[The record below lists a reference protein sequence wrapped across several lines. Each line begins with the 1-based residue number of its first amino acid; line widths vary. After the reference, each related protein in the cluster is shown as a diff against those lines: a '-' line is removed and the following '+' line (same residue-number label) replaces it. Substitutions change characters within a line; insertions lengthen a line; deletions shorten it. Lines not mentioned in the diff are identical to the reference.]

1 MWRHVKRNRF
11 HGRHESEG
19 KFCDWPDCS
28 EPGEFRAPGVQPAGF
43 DGPGVY
49 RWFCLDHIREF
60 NAGYDFFEGM
70 DSEEILRAQSPLN
83 GWDRET
89 RAFRPDA
96 GVDSAPRWADFSDPL
111 DAISA
116 RARKVKGA
124 RRADWEADQ
133 RFSPEERRAL
143 DLMALSPQ
151 ADRRALRERYS
162 QLLHQYHPDRN
173 GGDRSMEQRLQEV
186 VESYQLLRK
195 AAAFR

>member
-1 MWRHVKRNRF
+1 M
-11 HGRHESEG
+11 
-19 KFCDWPDCS
+19 
-28 EPGEFRAPGVQPAGF
+28 
-43 DGPGVY
+43 
-49 RWFCLDHIREF
+49 
-60 NAGYDFFEGM
+60 
-70 DSEEILRAQSPLN
+70 
-83 GWDRET
+83 
-89 RAFRPDA
+89 
-96 GVDSAPRWADFSDPL
+96 
-111 DAISA
+111 
-116 RARKVKGA
+116 KGA